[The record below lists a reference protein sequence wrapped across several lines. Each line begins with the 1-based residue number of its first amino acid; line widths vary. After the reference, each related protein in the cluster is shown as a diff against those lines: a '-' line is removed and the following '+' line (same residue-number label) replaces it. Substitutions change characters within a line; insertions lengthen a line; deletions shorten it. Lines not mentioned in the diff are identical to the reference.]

1 MALPPTVEK
10 LWITV
15 GISPFSVGKALFR
28 INSAWGERRLTTSPP
43 FLSTEESGLPTYF
56 PQVFMKEIKVVIRT
70 FIKKKGSLHRKA
82 L

>member
-15 GISPFSVGKALFR
+15 GISPFSVGKALIR
-28 INSAWGERRLTTSPP
+28 IMGARSERRLATSPSV
-43 FLSTEESGLPTYF
+43 LSTEESGLPTYF
-56 PQVFMKEIKVVIRT
+56 PQVFMKAIEVVIRT
-70 FIKKKGSLHRKA
+70 FIEKKGSLHRKA